1 MAAAVPVPM
10 LATLAGCLALA
21 LGVAVLLLPLLVSE
35 LSRPRDAGWGA
46 VVLLLG
52 LVLVTG
58 ADRLTGAPMLAVLCG
73 GLLIGRLGV
82 EVGQGRWRQLT
93 PEEQQRLGSRERWRN
108 GLGQLG
114 ASLVALAGT
123 AMARLGALGSG
134 LGSLGSGL
142 GSLGGGLAGG
152 LGGANG
158 EGRSRRGGKRWV
170 RPEASSEP
178 SSTHE
183 PAEPSGEAEARDQAE
198 NAGAGDVVVVS
209 SFADIDEHLALA
221 TPSAAPEGGGPDEAG

>member
-1 MAAAVPVPM
+1 M

-21 LGVAVLLLPLLVSE
+21 LGVAVLLLPVLVSE
-35 LSRPRDAGWGA
+35 LSRPRDAAWGA

-93 PEEQQRLGSRERWRN
+93 PEEQQRLGSQERWRQ

-114 ASLVALAGT
+114 AALAALAGV
-123 AMARLGALGSG
+123 AVERLGTLGG
-134 LGSLGSGL
+134 TLKG
-142 GSLGGGLAGG
+142 LGGGLGG
-152 LGGANG
+152 LGS
-158 EGRSRRGGKRWV
+158 GRQRRSGKRWV
-170 RPEASSEP
+170 RPEAP
-178 SSTHE
+178 DAP
-183 PAEPSGEAEARDQAE
+183 PAEPPAPVPTEDPVAEA
-198 NAGAGDVVVVS
+198 
-209 SFADIDEHLALA
+209 
-221 TPSAAPEGGGPDEAG
+221 GGPDLAEVPDFTAIDAMLAAAPPEPEDG

>member
-1 MAAAVPVPM
+1 M

-21 LGVAVLLLPLLVSE
+21 LGVAVLLLPVLVSE
-35 LSRPRDAGWGA
+35 LSRPRDAAWGA

-93 PEEQQRLGSRERWRN
+93 PEEQQRLGSQERWRQ

-114 ASLVALAGT
+114 AALAALAGV
-123 AMARLGALGSG
+123 AVERLGTLGG
-134 LGSLGSGL
+134 TLKG
-142 GSLGGGLAGG
+142 LGGGLGG
-152 LGGANG
+152 LGS
-158 EGRSRRGGKRWV
+158 GRQRRSGKRWV
-170 RPEASSEP
+170 RPEAADAP
-178 SSTHE
+178 
-183 PAEPSGEAEARDQAE
+183 PAEPPAPVPTENRVAEAGGTDLAE
-198 NAGAGDVVVVS
+198 VPDFTA
-209 SFADIDEHLALA
+209 IDAMLA
-221 TPSAAPEGGGPDEAG
+221 AAPPEPEDG